1 MVFVTSFPKKL
12 SILFFLYMYVCET
25 HVSEDI
31 IRWMSLLSYTM
42 FVHVFMYFTLFTVIY
57 SLLQFITVYYSLLQ
71 LITVFYDVM

>member
-12 SILFFLYMYVCET
+12 SILFFLYVYVCET
-25 HVSEDI
+25 HVSEDMI
-31 IRWMSLLSYTM
+31 MWMSLLSYTM

-57 SLLQFITVYYSLLQ
+57 VIYSFLQ